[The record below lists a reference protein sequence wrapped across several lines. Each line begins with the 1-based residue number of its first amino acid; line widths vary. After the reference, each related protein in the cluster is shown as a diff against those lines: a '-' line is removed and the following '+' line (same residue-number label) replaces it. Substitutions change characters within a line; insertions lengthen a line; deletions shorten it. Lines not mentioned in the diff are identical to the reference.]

1 MTDKVVPYW
10 KTAVSEVSSADV
22 FIRGYSLGDLIG
34 EVPFSAA
41 CYLLIRGRLPSPGQ
55 TRMMEAVL
63 CSVLD
68 YSLRK
73 PGTVA
78 ARYAVS
84 GNPSMVA
91 GIATAA
97 LAVGEYTLA
106 PDEAGRFIID
116 SLVGVDAEKPPQESA
131 SRLVA
136 QLREQRGRIPGFGH
150 PNFKVLDPRAQ
161 KLKAIARSE
170 GVWGK
175 ACTWYEAVHAAYTT
189 AVGKPEM
196 VINEVG
202 MMAAIL
208 VDMGFTPPEM
218 TGIAFISSLPGVVA
232 HISEELQSKVRIRV
246 IPEETVEQPSVRR
259 VLHADLGRAGW
270 KPSG

>member
-1 MTDKVVPYW
+1 MTDKVAPYW
-10 KTAVSEVSSADV
+10 KTAVSEVANADV
-22 FIRGYSLGDLIG
+22 FIRGYSLGELIG
-34 EVPFSAA
+34 RIPFSAA
-41 CYLLIRGRLPSPGQ
+41 CYLLIRGRLPTPSE

-73 PGTVA
+73 PGTIA

-84 GNPSMVA
+84 ANPSMVA

-106 PDEAGRFIID
+106 PDEAGHFISE
-116 SLVGVDAEKPPQESA
+116 SLAEVDEGKPLPESA
-131 SRLVA
+131 TVLVA
-136 QLREQRGRIPGFGH
+136 KLREQRSRIPGFGH
-150 PNFKVLDPRAQ
+150 PNFRFLDPRAQ
-161 KLKAIARSE
+161 KLKSIAQTE
-170 GVWGK
+170 GVWGR
-175 ACTWYEAVHAAYTT
+175 ACAWYEAIHGAYTT
-189 AVGKPEM
+189 AVAKPDM

-218 TGIAFISSLPGVVA
+218 TGIAFISSLPGVIA
-232 HISEELQSKVRIRV
+232 HISEELQSKIRIRV
-246 IPEETVEQPSVRR
+246 IPEDTVEQPTVRR
-259 VLHADLGRAGW
+259 SLNADLESAGW
-270 KPSG
+270 KP